1 MSIFKPRRKKVVE
14 AETETALPDFSISI
28 DGFLMFNNPR
38 LGGCGVFEIAPRV
51 CESAWSHFDGLQ
63 TENTIG
69 GHGKVL
75 ADSDQTEYEDARGL
89 VMHAWVPFLNGLLPK
104 ESNTGQTH
112 IQILGKKTR
121 LDENSDSEMYWD
133 TRPGYSYITTLHG
146 FEPIP
151 GSSKAI
157 RMADYVKML
166 EHFRDENYRL
176 IDEKGANGNY
186 AYEVRWYIVVSYTP
200 SSEGWWYDGRD
211 SDYYIVESARGGSSP
226 AAMFSNFGLVE
237 KVAEAI
243 NTRRERKSDAMTENT
258 ALDMFPLAT
267 DMTTAVLHTRMSD
280 LYSLYFRIAQ
290 GIGENLLGDA
300 ASEMAAID
308 VTSYGV
314 EHMPFRMRRM
324 RGQEVAS
331 IVAFFPDILSPY
343 RERAVKQ
350 LGANINDI
358 YIAMDAEQAVLT
370 HDESY
375 VRRYEDDIIKG
386 TLDINVTD
394 QEVENFRRQHAQ
406 APDDLFSSGET
417 GNLFAQWGFKTYTEE
432 HSLWDGLGM
441 PLESAKVD
449 QEREFRNRFARR
461 RISTTYRKKAES
473 LRKSLDEGLSKE
485 DIDDL
490 RRHFDNDQYWG

>member
-1 MSIFKPRRKKVVE
+1 MVE
-14 AETETALPDFSISI
+14 AETESALPNFSISI
-28 DGFLMFNNPR
+28 DDFLMFNNPN

-51 CESAWSHFDGLQ
+51 CEPAWSHLDGLQ
-63 TENTIG
+63 TEKTIG
-69 GHGKVL
+69 NNGRPLDETDG
-75 ADSDQTEYEDARGL
+75 TRYEDARGL
-89 VMHAWVPFLNGLLPK
+89 VMRAWVPFLNGLLPK

-121 LDENSDSEMYWD
+121 LDENSDPEMYWD
-133 TRPGYSYITTLHG
+133 TRAGYSYITTLHG
-146 FEPIP
+146 FEPTP
-151 GSSKAI
+151 GSWKAI

-166 EHFRDENYRL
+166 EGMRDAMYQE
-176 IDEKGANGNY
+176 IDAKGANGNF
-186 AYEVRWYIVVSYTP
+186 AYDIRWYIVVSYTP

-211 SDYYIVESARGGSSP
+211 SDYYIVDSRRGKGSP
-226 AAMFSNFGLVE
+226 AAMFSDFGAVE
-237 KVAEAI
+237 RIAEAI
-243 NTRRERKSDAMTENT
+243 GSRRERRTNAAADNT

-280 LYSLYFRIAQ
+280 LYSLYFRIAR
-290 GIGENLLGDA
+290 GLGESLLGDA
-300 ASEMAAID
+300 AQGMAAID
-308 VTSYGV
+308 VTAYGA

-343 RERAVKQ
+343 RQRAVDN
-350 LGANINDI
+350 LGANLNDI

-375 VRRYEDDIIKG
+375 VRRYEDDIIRG
-386 TLDINVTD
+386 TLDIEVSD
-394 QEVENFRRQHAQ
+394 QEVDNFRRQHAQ
-406 APDDLFSSGET
+406 APDDLFDAGQT
-417 GNLFAQWGFKTYTEE
+417 GNLFAQWGFKTYTED

-449 QEREFRNRFARR
+449 REREFRDRFAQR
-461 RISTTYRKKAES
+461 RISTTYRKRAEN
-473 LRKSLDEGLSKE
+473 LRRSLDEGLSKE

-490 RRHFDNDQYWG
+490 RHRFDGDQYWG